1 MLSKG
6 NRYDSL
12 CKELK
17 VNKMLNQGTCP
28 KGKL

>member
-1 MLSKG
+1 MSSKG
-6 NRYDSL
+6 NRYDGL

-17 VNKMLNQGTCP
+17 VNKLLNQGTCP